1 MSQLVAATT
10 NETRNGFTSQNTHL
24 LRIAIAALAV
34 SVAYYVGAKIGFAL
48 TFQPHPVSTLWPP
61 NAILLAA
68 LLLSPKRWWWL
79 VLLAAFPAHLLTQVN
94 ANVPPLMILC
104 WFVSNCSEALIGS
117 WLARYLIG
125 DEVTLDTSYQVWRFI
140 LVCYVAPF
148 ASSFLDAGFV
158 KLNGFGDSSYWD
170 VFRMRCFSNVLAAL
184 TLVPLAV
191 RWRHVRIAELR
202 KARWSRYLEAGL
214 LTVGLLLVTIV
225 IFATQR
231 AGPNTVPALLYLPL
245 PFLLWAAT
253 RFGPRA
259 ATTSL
264 LAVSFFA
271 IWGAIHGIGPF
282 ATQSAETNA
291 MSVQLFLILTSMPI
305 LLLAALIKERE
316 RAQENVRQKEERFQ
330 LALEAAQ
337 MGTWEWSLAENRVDY
352 SPHLKRMFG
361 LSPTD
366 PALEPEEFFS
376 LVHND
381 DRERVEKALEIAL
394 ADGGSHE
401 IEFRMTLKNGVVR
414 WVRAVWKVI
423 SDDYGHAISMTGVNL
438 DVTERE
444 LAAQKLYET
453 SERNRAMLRAL
464 PDLVFLLSSDG
475 VYLDYHAR
483 DENDFL
489 VSPKAF
495 MGKNVREVLPP
506 DLAER
511 VTESLTKTRLK
522 DSPEILEYSLQMP
535 DGERHFEARMVQSEG
550 DKVICIVRD
559 TTDRQRAADAL
570 RESQR
575 KLHHSHGQIRDL
587 LGRVIDVQES
597 ERRRISREL
606 HDDLNQK
613 VATLSVGISRL
624 KKKLPIP
631 NNELADELDDLRE
644 STNRLSDDIRSLS
657 HQLHPAVLEHLGLVT
672 ALESYIE
679 SFKNEEGIDVN
690 LIADVGQEKIP
701 FQSSICL
708 YRVAVEALRNVS
720 RHSGASTATVSLE
733 RHNNLIELQ
742 VSDGGKGFDVE
753 TARKGAGLGLVSI
766 EERLRLLQGTC
777 EVHSSADSGTTL
789 VARVPL
795 MN

>member
-10 NETRNGFTSQNTHL
+10 NETRNGFVSQNTQL
-24 LRIAIAALAV
+24 LRVVTVALAV
-34 SVAYYVGAKIGFAL
+34 SVAYYLGAKVGFAL

-68 LLLSPKRWWWL
+68 LLLSPKRWWWV

-104 WFVSNCSEALIGS
+104 WFVSNCSEALIGA
-117 WLARYLIG
+117 WLSRYLIG
-125 DEVTLDTSYQVWRFI
+125 DEVTLDTTYQVWRFM
-140 LVCYVAPF
+140 LVCFVAPF

-158 KLNGFGDSSYWD
+158 KLNGFGDSSYWE
-170 VFRMRCFSNVLAAL
+170 VFRMRCFSNVLASL

-191 RWRHVRIAELR
+191 RWRHVKMSTLR
-202 KARWSRYLEAGL
+202 KASWSRYVEASL
-214 LTVGLLLVTIV
+214 LAAGLLLVTIV

-231 AGPNTVPALLYLPL
+231 AGQNTVPALLYLPL

-259 ATTSL
+259 ASTAL

-271 IWGAIHGIGPF
+271 IWGAIHDIGPF

-291 MSVQLFLILTSMPI
+291 LSVQLFLILTSMPI

-316 RAQENVRQKEERFQ
+316 RAQDQVGQREERFQ

-366 PALEPEEFFS
+366 PALGPDEFFS
-376 LVHND
+376 LVHNE
-381 DRERVEKALEIAL
+381 DRDRVEQAVETAL

-401 IEFRMTLKNGVVR
+401 IKFRMTLENGVIR

-423 SDDYGHAISMTGVNL
+423 SDDDGKAVSMTGVNL

-444 LAAQKLYET
+444 RAAQKLYET

-464 PDLVFLLSSDG
+464 PDMVFLMSTDG
-475 VYLDYHAR
+475 VYLDYHVR
-483 DENDFL
+483 DPTQL
-489 VSPKAF
+489 LLSPSEF
-495 MGKNVREVLPP
+495 IGKGVREVLPE

-511 VTESLTKTRLK
+511 IMQCLANTRLK
-522 DSPEILEYSLQMP
+522 ETPQILEYSLPMS
-535 DGERHFEARMVQSEG
+535 DGERHYEARMIQAEG
-550 DKVICIVRD
+550 NKVLSIVRD
-559 TTDRQRAADAL
+559 VTERQRAAEAL
-570 RESQR
+570 RESRQ
-575 KLHHSHGQIRDL
+575 KLHHSHNQIRDL
-587 LGRVIDVQES
+587 LGRIIDVQES

-606 HDDLNQK
+606 HDDLSQK

-624 KKKLPIP
+624 KKKLPLP
-631 NNELADELDDLRE
+631 HNLLLTELDLLRE
-644 STNRLSDDIRSLS
+644 NTNKLTDEIRSLS

-679 SFKNEEGIDVN
+679 TFKDEEGIHVN
-690 LIADVGQEKIP
+690 LIADVGEEKIP

-733 RHNNLIELQ
+733 RRNNLIELQ
-742 VSDGGKGFDVE
+742 VSDGGRGFDVE

-766 EERLRLLQGTC
+766 EERLRLLQGSC
-777 EVHSSADSGTTL
+777 EVHSTADSGTTL
-789 VARVPL
+789 VARVPFE
-795 MN
+795 

>member
-1 MSQLVAATT
+1 MSQLVGATT
-10 NETRNGFTSQNTHL
+10 NGMPNGLTSRNAEL
-24 LRIAIAALAV
+24 LRLGLCALAV
-34 SVAYYVGAKIGFAL
+34 SVTYYIGAQVGFAL

-61 NAILLAA
+61 NAIMFASLV
-68 LLLSPKRWWWL
+68 LSPKRQWAL
-79 VLLAAFPAHLLTQVN
+79 LLLAVLPAHLLVQVN
-94 ANVPPLMILC
+94 ADVPPLMIVC
-104 WFVSNCSEALIGS
+104 WFISNCSEALIGAS
-117 WLARYLIG
+117 LLSYLIK
-125 DEVTLDTSYQVWRFI
+125 DKIRLDSTYQMWIFI
-140 LVCYVAPF
+140 LVCFVASF
-148 ASSFLDAGFV
+148 VSSFIDAAFV
-158 KLNGFGDSSYWD
+158 QFNRLGQSGYWD
-170 VFRMRCFSNVLAAL
+170 VFRMRCFSNVLASL
-184 TLVPLAV
+184 TLVPLVVRWSQGGIRAV
-191 RWRHVRIAELR
+191 RN
-202 KARWSRYLEAGL
+202 ARWSRYVEAVFLAAGL
-214 LTVGLLLVTIV
+214 SAVAILL
-225 IFATQR
+225 FNTQR
-231 AGPNTVPALLYLPL
+231 AGQNTIPALLYLPI
-245 PFLLWAAT
+245 PFLLWSAT
-253 RFGPRA
+253 RFGPRG
-259 ATTSL
+259 TSTAL
-264 LAVSFFA
+264 LFVTFCA
-271 IWGAIHGIGPF
+271 IWGAINGIGPF
-282 ATQSAETNA
+282 ATQSPETNA
-291 MSVQLFLILTSMPI
+291 LSVQLFLILTSMPI
-305 LLLAALIKERE
+305 LLVATLIKERT
-316 RAQENVRQKEERFQ
+316 RAEENVREKEERFQ
-330 LALEAAQ
+330 LALEAAE
-337 MGTWEWSLAENRVDY
+337 MGTWDWQLAEDRVEWSAH
-352 SPHLKRMFG
+352 SKRMFG
-361 LSPTD
+361 LSPSD
-366 PALEPEEFFS
+366 PEPPPDEFFS
-376 LVHND
+376 LIHAD
-381 DRERVEKALEIAL
+381 DRSKVRDAVNAAL
-394 ADGGSHE
+394 ANSSSYE
-401 IEFRMTLKNGVVR
+401 SEFRMEGKDGVVR
-414 WVRAVWKVI
+414 WVHGVGKVI
-423 SDDYGHAISMTGVNL
+423 TDENGQPVRMTGVNL

-444 LAAQKLYET
+444 LAAQKLRET

-489 VSPKAF
+489 VSPKLF

-511 VTESLTKTRLK
+511 VTQSLAKTRLK

-559 TTDRQRAADAL
+559 TTDRQRAAEAL

-631 NNELADELDDLRE
+631 DNELADELDDLRE
-644 STNRLSDDIRSLS
+644 STNRLTDDIRSLS

-679 SFKNEEGIDVN
+679 SFKDEEGIDVN
-690 LIADVGQEKIP
+690 LIADVGQERIP

-720 RHSGASTATVSLE
+720 RHSGSSTATVSLE

-777 EVHSSADSGTTL
+777 EVHSSADTGTTL
-789 VARVPL
+789 VVRVPL